1 MITKLK
7 INMVWDTK
15 FLAMER
21 RLKQKLDFVI
31 LELVAVVVV
40 VLFLLQSQII
50 KAKSKIEIYI
60 YLFTALATFM
70 L

>member
-7 INMVWDTK
+7 RNMVWDTK

-31 LELVAVVVV
+31 LELAAVVAV
-40 VLFLLQSQII
+40 VLFLHQSQII
-50 KAKSKIEIYI
+50 KTKSKLKIYI
-60 YLFTALATFM
+60 FTALATFM